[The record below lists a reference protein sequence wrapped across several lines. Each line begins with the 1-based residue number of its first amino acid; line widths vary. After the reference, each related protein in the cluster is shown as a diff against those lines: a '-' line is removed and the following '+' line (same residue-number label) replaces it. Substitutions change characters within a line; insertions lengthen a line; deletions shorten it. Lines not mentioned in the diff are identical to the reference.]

1 MAHALEGHDG
11 KCRNIHGHSY
21 KLSVTLIGQ
30 PIEDSSSPKFGMVMD
45 FADLKTII
53 NAEIIDKLDHGLMLF
68 EKSEFLKIFDSM
80 QFQQLILVPYNPTC
94 ENMVIDFAKK
104 IKSKLP
110 NDVAL
115 HNLRLQETKTSYAE
129 WFSTDN

>member
-53 NAEIIDKLDHGLMLF
+53 NAEIIDKLDHGLMLYK
-68 EKSEFLKIFDSM
+68 KSEFLKIFDSI

-110 NDVAL
+110 NNVAL

>member
-53 NAEIIDKLDHGLMLF
+53 NAEIIDKLDHGLMLYK
-68 EKSEFLKIFDSM
+68 KSEFLKIFDSM

-110 NDVAL
+110 NNVAL